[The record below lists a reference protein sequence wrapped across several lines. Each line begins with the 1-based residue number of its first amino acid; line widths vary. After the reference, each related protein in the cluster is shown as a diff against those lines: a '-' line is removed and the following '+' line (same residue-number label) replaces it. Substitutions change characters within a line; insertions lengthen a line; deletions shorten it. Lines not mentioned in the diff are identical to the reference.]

1 MPDLSPVASVGTRTE
16 TARGKSA
23 ESVGHR
29 AKTMSAEMRA
39 AGRDLPRNATGVIA
53 SAIARGLPPESLFAA
68 RVSEQPGSD
77 STSDITGIVTDG
89 SAEGQPVE
97 AAGKVSDAVPLPE
110 ESSVAEVTE
119 EVSTGLGQPGD

>member
-39 AGRDLPRNATGVIA
+39 TGRDLPRNANGVIA
-53 SAIARGLPPESLFAA
+53 SAVARGLPPESLFAA

-89 SAEGQPVE
+89 SAESQPVGE
-97 AAGKVSDAVPLPE
+97 AGKASDAIPLPE
-110 ESSVAEVTE
+110 ESSVAEVRE

>member
-16 TARGKSA
+16 TVRGKSA

-39 AGRDLPRNATGVIA
+39 TGRDLPRNATGVIA
-53 SAIARGLPPESLFAA
+53 SVIARGLPPESLFAA

-77 STSDITGIVTDG
+77 STSDNKGIGMDG
-89 SAEGQPVE
+89 SAESQPVGE
-97 AAGKVSDAVPLPE
+97 AGKVSDAVPIPE
-110 ESSVAEVTE
+110 GFSVAEVAE
-119 EVSTGLGQPGD
+119 EVSTGLERPGD

>member
-39 AGRDLPRNATGVIA
+39 AGRDLPRNAIGVIA
-53 SAIARGLPPESLFAA
+53 SAVARGLPPESLFAA

-77 STSDITGIVTDG
+77 STSDITGIVMDG
-89 SAEGQPVE
+89 SAECQPVGE
-97 AAGKVSDAVPLPE
+97 AGKASDAIPLPE
-110 ESSVAEVTE
+110 EFSVAEVAE
-119 EVSTGLGQPGD
+119 EVSPGLEQPGD